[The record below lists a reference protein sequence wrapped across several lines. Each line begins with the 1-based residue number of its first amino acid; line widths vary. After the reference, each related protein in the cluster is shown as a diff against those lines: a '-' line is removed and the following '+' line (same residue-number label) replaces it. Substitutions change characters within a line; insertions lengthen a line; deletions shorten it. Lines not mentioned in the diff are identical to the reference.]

1 MQYRH
6 AGNQIFFAYAS
17 TVNDE
22 SDRSNFI
29 DEHSESAI
37 TRAQTGP
44 NALRGSLAR
53 DWRARA
59 PTVLTRQT
67 RRNSASRGDE
77 TAALVEA
84 EVVKPVAGVV
94 EEVEP
99 RPSRLVR
106 VVIDVMPDVTGS
118 RPEAALRTPVTP
130 SAQHRSSG
138 CCRTFSG
145 GLAALTAQAPVPAPN
160 RHAKPVSRARGNGGQ
175 SRHRHG
181 FGRRLETRGR

>member
-67 RRNSASRGDE
+67 RRNGAS
-77 TAALVEA
+77 EA
-84 EVVKPVAGVV
+84 M
-94 EEVEP
+94 
-99 RPSRLVR
+99 RPLLLSKR
-106 VVIDVMPDVTGS
+106 
-118 RPEAALRTPVTP
+118 
-130 SAQHRSSG
+130 
-138 CCRTFSG
+138 
-145 GLAALTAQAPVPAPN
+145 
-160 RHAKPVSRARGNGGQ
+160 K
-175 SRHRHG
+175 
-181 FGRRLETRGR
+181 